1 MPAYRNI
8 RLCTKDCMCLFVCP
22 TGATNTENSI
32 IDAAK
37 CIPGCMACVHACP
50 SAAIS
55 MVPNNYPPQ
64 QPKSNAV
71 LSAQDALAY
80 SKVQQEMIA
89 NVVAVS
95 SKSAKT
101 RQFAG
106 AIAKSNRH
114 MAEDLLREAG
124 YMLPQSTEVRELL
137 KAMLNDAANDF
148 PRDAAELLL
157 NQL

>member
-1 MPAYRNI
+1 
-8 RLCTKDCMCLFVCP
+8 
-22 TGATNTENSI
+22 
-32 IDAAK
+32 
-37 CIPGCMACVHACP
+37 
-50 SAAIS
+50 